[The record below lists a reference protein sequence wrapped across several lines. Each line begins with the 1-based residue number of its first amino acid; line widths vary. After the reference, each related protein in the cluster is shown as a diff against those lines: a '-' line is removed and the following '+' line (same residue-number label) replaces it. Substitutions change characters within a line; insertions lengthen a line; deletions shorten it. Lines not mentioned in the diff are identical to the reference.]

1 MQDVNNA
8 TYPGEG
14 EVLLM
19 DKEIHWTSYDVVR
32 KIKIIISNTYNIKKI
47 KVGHAGT
54 LDPLAT
60 GLLIVCTGKQTKQIH
75 LYQDLEKEYITKIK
89 LGATTPSFDLETN
102 VDNSFPYEHISEE
115 DVISMLKKL
124 EGLNEQIPPA
134 YSAKRVNGKRAYT
147 YAREG
152 KEIEL
157 KPNTVEFYSLELL
170 EFDLP
175 YIKVCIRCSKGT
187 YIRAFARDLGA
198 ALNSGGHLVE
208 LRRTKIGHYHVENA
222 LSIKQFELETTKSA

>member
-1 MQDVNNA
+1 MDNVR
-8 TYPGEG
+8 YPDEG

-19 DKEIHWTSYDVVR
+19 DKELHWTSFDLVK

-75 LYQDLEKEYITKIK
+75 IYQESEKEYITKIK
-89 LGATTPSFDLETN
+89 LGATTPSFDLETDVN
-102 VDNSFPYEHISEE
+102 NSFPYEHISEE
-115 DVISMLKKL
+115 GVISMLKKF
-124 EGLNEQIPPA
+124 EGVNQQIPPIF
-134 YSAKRVNGKRAYT
+134 SAKNINGKRAYT

-152 KEIEL
+152 IDIEL
-157 KPNTVEFYSLELL
+157 KPNTVEFYSLKLL

-175 YIKVCIRCSKGT
+175 YITVCIRCSKGT
-187 YIRAFARDLGA
+187 YVRAFARDLGT

-208 LRRTKIGHYHVENA
+208 LRRTKIGRFRVEDA
-222 LSIKQFELETTKSA
+222 LSIKQFELKTTMST